1 MDLLQLHWKNL
12 VCFVQ
17 RYFIYSLP
25 IVLIA
30 CASSP
35 DQKTD
40 EQQVSTQQSELSSGE
55 FQEQEQIEAL
65 PLTPDLIYYILSA
78 EIAGQRGEMGTAV
91 DLYHQAATISE
102 SSSVAGR
109 SAQVAIFTR
118 DQQRVSRS
126 LQRWIEVDPTDADV
140 YILQAPFLML
150 QGDYDGVIEA
160 IDTAMELAPSMAH
173 DYLTRISDNLSEL
186 VKPEQALTI
195 LQQIQLYQNNDPEA
209 LFSYGRLAAFFKQY
223 NTALPAI
230 EATLKQQPNREDA
243 LILKAEILQRLNQG
257 DKAMAI
263 LKKPASKESAS
274 DELLFSYAKIL
285 GENNKT
291 AQARAIFEQLNTK
304 LPDNEE
310 ILFALGLLA
319 LEEKDGAQAK
329 LYFSQL
335 ITLGDRGKQASYFM
349 GLAEELNNNT
359 DKALIWFASV
369 PADSHRFQAAQTQ
382 YVNLLADNDQLD
394 KARLHL
400 KLLRKEHPERA
411 IQYYVFEASFLRERG
426 QDQAAFDLYSDAL
439 AEHSENIEL
448 LYGRAMVAEPLNRLS
463 ILEQDL
469 NTILAEEPNNAQALN
484 ALGYTLADRTNR
496 YQEAFTLITKAVEL
510 KPNDPFYLDSLGWV
524 HYRLG
529 NLDEAVRNLKQ
540 AVVIQADPEFL
551 AHLGEVLWQQGKH
564 SEAKRIWQ
572 QGLQHD
578 PDNKLLLNTMRRFGQ

>member
-17 RYFIYSLP
+17 RCFIYSLP
-25 IVLIA
+25 IVLVA

-35 DQKTD
+35 NQQSH
-40 EQQVSTQQSELSSGE
+40 EQQISTSQSEPSSSKQ
-55 FQEQEQIEAL
+55 QEPVEAL
-65 PLTPDLIYYILSA
+65 PLTPELIYYILSA

-91 DLYHQAATISE
+91 DLYHEAATITE
-102 SSSVAGR
+102 SSAVASR
-109 SAQVAIFTR
+109 SAQVALFTR

-126 LQRWIEVDPTDADV
+126 LERWIEVDPTDADV

-150 QGDYDGVIEA
+150 QGDYDGVVEA
-160 IDTAMELAPSMAH
+160 IDTALELAPSMAR

-195 LQQIQLYQNNDPEA
+195 LQQIQLYQDNDPEA
-209 LFSYGRLAAFFKQY
+209 LFAYGRLAAFFKQY
-223 NTALPAI
+223 DTALPAM

-257 DKAMAI
+257 DKAMAV

-274 DELLFSYAKIL
+274 DELLFAYAKIL

-291 AQARAIFEQLNTK
+291 EQARAIFEQLNIK
-304 LPDNEE
+304 RPDNEE

-329 LYFSQL
+329 HYFSQL
-335 ITLGDRGKQASYFM
+335 ITLGDLGKQASYFM
-349 GLAEELNNNT
+349 GLAEELNGNT
-359 DKALIWFASV
+359 DTALIWFASV
-369 PADSHRFQAAQTQ
+369 PADSHRFQAAQTR

-411 IQYYVFEASFLRERG
+411 IQYYSFEASFLRERG
-426 QDQAAFDLYSDAL
+426 QNQAAFDLYSEAL
-439 AEHSENIEL
+439 VQHPENIEL

-469 NTILAEEPNNAQALN
+469 NTILAEDPNNAQALN

-496 YQEAFTLITKAVEL
+496 YQEALVLITKAIEL
-510 KPNDPFYLDSLGWV
+510 EPNDPFYLDSLGWV

-564 SEAKRIWQ
+564 SEAKRVWQ

-578 PDNKLLLNTMRRFGQ
+578 PDNKLLVDTMRRFGQ